1 MLFVTCLESEHVF
14 RITHPS
20 ARSCSVAQPA
30 LLVRVCVA
38 VSITLASLTNAF
50 ILIKFSRHPI
60 FFFFNAPS
68 DSSSAYLISLLRF
81 VRALSSNYIG
91 RLRFSAAER
100 EAIEHH

>member
-1 MLFVTCLESEHVF
+1 MSFVMCLESKHVF
-14 RITHPS
+14 RITHPP
-20 ARSCSVAQPA
+20 ALCCSVAQPK
-30 LLVRVCVA
+30 LLVRALVA
-38 VSITLASLTNAF
+38 ESITLAPLTNAF
-50 ILIKFSRHPI
+50 ILIKFSPHPI
-60 FFFFNAPS
+60 FLFFNAPS